1 MKKREKIIMLVIF
14 LIIGIVAGISVKYLV
29 NSRYDN
35 LQENNSNHIEDIKE
49 KRQNV
54 KVAPIETTEVVKEN
68 KQESSVENT
77 ESKTDNTKKEENKV
91 FEQEI
96 QVEPTTP
103 EYTQVDNLP
112 KVLSVEEPTTSID
125 MKIPEIIHDELTTE
139 TTTKK

>member
-1 MKKREKIIMLVIF
+1 MKKREKIIMLVI
-14 LIIGIVAGISVKYLV
+14 IIGIVAGISVKYLV

-35 LQENNSNHIEDIKE
+35 LQENNSNHIEDTKE

-68 KQESSVENT
+68 QQDNDENT
-77 ESKTDNTKKEENKV
+77 ESKTDNTKNEENKV